1 MTEVVNW
8 NKVSRVSELE
18 SVMNEV
24 RLRPT
29 KDNEIIIE
37 VPKYYE
43 EYFYC
48 GVCEEKRV
56 RINYDEIERRNARFV
71 VFLSPS
77 EFD

>member
-29 KDNEIIIE
+29 KDNKIIIE
-37 VPKYYE
+37 SPQYYNNTSS
-43 EYFYC
+43 
-48 GVCEEKRV
+48 GVCEE
-56 RINYDEIERRNARFV
+56 ESQTQ
-71 VFLSPS
+71 L
-77 EFD
+77 